1 MEGATEIL
9 AVDRFVD
16 WNLRVLVEQ
25 TASVNAAPRNA
36 RIGCR

>member
-25 TASVNAAPRNA
+25 TAR
-36 RIGCR
+36 